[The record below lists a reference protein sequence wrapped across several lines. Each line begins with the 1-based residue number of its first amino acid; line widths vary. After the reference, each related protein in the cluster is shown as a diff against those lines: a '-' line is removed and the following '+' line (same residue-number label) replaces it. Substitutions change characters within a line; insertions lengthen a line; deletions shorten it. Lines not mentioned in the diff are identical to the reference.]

1 MKIIV
6 IIIVILIY
14 LCTYSL
20 CYAAKCGDIEIERL
34 NKLEDKEKKEKDSY
48 QKKK

>member
-1 MKIIV
+1 MVKIIV

-20 CYAAKCGDIEIERL
+20 CYAAKCGDIEMEKL
-34 NKLEDKEKKEKDSY
+34 NELEDKEKNEKDLY
-48 QKKK
+48 